1 MGIRSDHEQMAMM
14 FLNDYK
20 DRMGHSEGINMQF
33 NLQSLKHVEGLD
45 ELTLPFQVKEMDD
58 VIKEMPGDR
67 APRPDGFN
75 GTFLKKCWPIVN
87 GDFYQ
92 LAKDFQEGRLK
103 MLNINGSYITLVPKV
118 AAPVKVTDFRP
129 ISLTNVCLKFLTK
142 LAANRLQDEILGC
155 IHKNQYGFL
164 RSRSIQDC
172 IAWSFEYLH
181 LCHTSK
187 KPIIILKLDFAKAFD
202 TIEHEAILQVMKHMG
217 FNDLWLRWIKEIL
230 STGTSSILLNGVP
243 GKQFICKRGVQQ
255 GDPMSPLLYLFGSD
269 LLQSVVN
276 SLLQQGVLS
285 CSIDTYDMD
294 FPIVQ
299 YADDT
304 LLIMPADLLQ
314 IRALKEALGKFS
326 VSTGLKINYAK
337 SQMVPINVLHEDMVI
352 LAEEFGCQIGSMP
365 FTYLGLPL
373 GTTKPQIQ
381 DLMLLVCRLERKLSS
396 SLSFLPQG
404 ARLQL
409 INSAL
414 ASMPLHF
421 LCTL

>member
-1 MGIRSDHEQMAMM
+1 
-14 FLNDYK
+14 
-20 DRMGHSEGINMQF
+20 
-33 NLQSLKHVEGLD
+33 
-45 ELTLPFQVKEMDD
+45 
-58 VIKEMPGDR
+58 
-67 APRPDGFN
+67 
-75 GTFLKKCWPIVN
+75 
-87 GDFYQ
+87 
-92 LAKDFQEGRLK
+92 
-103 MLNINGSYITLVPKV
+103 
-118 AAPVKVTDFRP
+118 
-129 ISLTNVCLKFLTK
+129 
-142 LAANRLQDEILGC
+142 
-155 IHKNQYGFL
+155 
-164 RSRSIQDC
+164 
-172 IAWSFEYLH
+172 
-181 LCHTSK
+181 
-187 KPIIILKLDFAKAFD
+187 LDFAKAFD

-217 FNDLWLRWIKEIL
+217 FNDLWLRGIKEIL
-230 STGTSSILLNGVP
+230 STGTSSILLNGVL
-243 GKQFICKRGVQQ
+243 GKQFICKRGVRQ
-255 GDPMSPLLYLFGSD
+255 GDPLSPLLYLFGSN

-285 CSIDTYDMD
+285 CLIDTYDMD

-299 YADDT
+299 YADDM